1 MTKRGKINCG
11 LGLTS
16 ALSILLIRST
26 CLSKPSPSCLSNR
39 RKQRYQSAPRNI
51 HRHVLLSEIK
61 EATSTLP
68 LVRNNHHLHFSVSYS
83 DNCTQQ
89 IASPVKCKC
98 FGVFCFFPQMFLVTL
113 PWLGCWTVWG
123 TTLIEESIL
132 QPLLVTHLSVF
143 SSLSK
148 SLTVNHR
155 IIYLSIIVRKWF
167 PVNKHTATV
176 QRKRKSL
183 AEPDYGVWLVESS

>member
-1 MTKRGKINCG
+1 MTKRGKINCE

-16 ALSILLIRST
+16 TLSIPLIKST

-68 LVRNNHHLHFSVSYS
+68 LVRNNHHLHFSVFYS
-83 DNCTQQ
+83 ENCTQQ

-98 FGVFCFFPQMFLVTL
+98 FVFFLVTL
-113 PWLGCWTVWG
+113 PWLGYWTVWG
-123 TTLIEESIL
+123 TTLIAESIL
-132 QPLLVTHLSVF
+132 PTIASDTSHSVF

-148 SLTVNHR
+148 SLTLNHR
-155 IIYLSIIVRKWF
+155 IIDLSIIVEKWF

-183 AEPDYGVWLVESS
+183 AEPDYGVWLVESG